1 MSGASRRK
9 LVSFARD
16 ARGNVALL
24 FGLTLIPLLIGVGV
38 AVDYGRALIVH
49 ERMQEAA
56 DAAGL
61 AVGSWVGLSQE
72 EMQTKA
78 QQYFDANYPASTLG
92 TVGALSISVDGSDI
106 KVNVSGQVPTTFM
119 QLANINTVDVGASTT
134 IAVGMGT
141 VEVAL
146 ALDNSG
152 SMSGSKISSLKTAAA
167 NLVDTLFASAQNS
180 PKPDPIKVA
189 VVPFAAS
196 VNVGP
201 QYANAN
207 WMDTAGS
214 GKYNAYETECYANG
228 GTLNSSGVCSVSLS
242 SPTVATDNLTLFS
255 SLKDA
260 AGNAVT
266 WGGCVEARP
275 APYDVQDDAPGGA
288 TTMFVPMFAPD
299 EPDNWTCSTGTCS
312 YAGTTNSKRM
322 YNGAPSGSQTYNNYL
337 PDAGTP
343 TTCAPEFPTVSSLN
357 TSTDVITTSAS
368 AAPDNGKP
376 VVFQSTGSL
385 PGGLSA
391 GTTYY
396 VVSKSGK
403 TFKVST
409 SSGGSAVNITS
420 SGSGTIRYALA
431 ENWTCQSGNANC
443 FGTNMGKSEE
453 SGFSGINVGATATA
467 GALCKY
473 GTSGNKASTTSITV
487 GGLPGG
493 PNFMCTT
500 KPVLPL
506 STVKATVKARINEM
520 EAQGATSIMEGAMW
534 GWRAL
539 SPGQPFIEGR
549 AYGTEDNQKVLVL
562 MTDGQNTYYP
572 RSEEGFLKSWYDV
585 YGYVGRGQLGTTST
599 SSSTL
604 TAAMDTRTLQ
614 ACANIK
620 ASGVIVY
627 TVAFQIP
634 GDQAGALD
642 LLRSCATDEDK
653 YFAPNTESEL
663 LNAFNAIGKDISM
676 LRISQ

>member
-1 MSGASRRK
+1 MPGASQGK
-9 LVSFARD
+9 LASFARD

-24 FGLTLIPLLIGVGV
+24 FALSLIPLLIGVGV
-38 AVDYGRALIVH
+38 AVDYGRALIVQ

-61 AVGSWVGLSQE
+61 AIGSWVGLSPDA
-72 EMQTKA
+72 MKTKA
-78 QQYFDANYPASTLG
+78 QQYFDANYPANTLG
-92 TVGALSISVDGSDI
+92 TVGALSVTVDGSDI

-119 QLANINTVDVGASTT
+119 QLANINTVDVGASAT

-146 ALDNSG
+146 VLDNSG
-152 SMSGSKISSLKTAAA
+152 SMSGSKISALRTAASD
-167 NLVDTLFASAQNS
+167 LVDTLFASAQNS
-180 PKPDPIKVA
+180 SKPDPIKIA

-196 VNVGP
+196 VNVGS

-207 WMDTAGS
+207 WMDTAGA

-242 SPTVATDNLTLFS
+242 APTVATDNFALFG

-260 AGNAVT
+260 SGNAAT
-266 WGGCVEARP
+266 WAGCVEARP
-275 APYDVQDDAPGGA
+275 APYDTNDDAPGGA
-288 TTMFVPMFAPD
+288 TTLFVPMFAPD
-299 EPDNWTCSTGTCS
+299 EPDNWTCSTSTCE
-312 YAGTTNSKRM
+312 YAGSSSSKRV
-322 YNGAPSGSQTYNNYL
+322 YNGAPSGSQSYNNYL

-343 TTCAPEFPTVSSLN
+343 ATCAPEFPTVSSLN

-368 AAPDNGKP
+368 AAPNNGMP
-376 VVFQSTGSL
+376 VEFQSTGSL
-385 PGGLSA
+385 PGGLSS

-420 SGSGTIRYALA
+420 SGSGTIRYALVA
-431 ENWTCQSGNANC
+431 NWTCQSGDANC

-453 SGFSGINVGATATA
+453 SGFSGINVGSTPTA

-473 GTSGNKASTTSITV
+473 GTPTNKATMAAITV
-487 GGLPGG
+487 SNYDAG
-493 PNFMCTT
+493 PNFLCTT

-506 STVKATVKARINEM
+506 STDKATVKARITEM
-520 EAQGATSIMEGAMW
+520 AAKGMTSIGEGAAW
-534 GWRAL
+534 GWRML
-539 SPGQPFIEGR
+539 SPGAPFTEGR
-549 AYGTEDNQKVLVL
+549 AYGAEENQKVLVL
-562 MTDGQNTYYP
+562 MTDGQNTYTP
-572 RSEEGFLKSWYDV
+572 NSTFLKSQ
-585 YGYVGRGQLGTTST
+585 YGRSGFVARGQLGTTST
-599 SSSTL
+599 NSSTL

-614 ACANIK
+614 TCANIK
-620 ASGVIVY
+620 AAGVIVY

-634 GDQAGALD
+634 GDEAGALT
-642 LLRSCATDEDK
+642 LLQSCATDEDK

>member
-1 MSGASRRK
+1 MFGASEGK
-9 LVSFARD
+9 LRSFARD

-24 FGLTLIPLLIGVGV
+24 FALTLIPLLIGVGV
-38 AVDYGRALIVH
+38 AVDYGRALIVR
-49 ERMQEAA
+49 ERMQDAA

-61 AVGSWVGLSQE
+61 AIGSWVGLSQAD
-72 EMQTKA
+72 MKTKA
-78 QQYFDANYPASTLG
+78 QQYFDANYPSSSIG
-92 TVGALSISVDGSDI
+92 TVGVLNVSFVGSDI
-106 KVNVSGQVPTTFM
+106 QVSVSGQVPTTFM

-152 SMSGSKISSLKTAAA
+152 SMSGSKISSLKTAASD
-167 NLVDTLFASAQNS
+167 LVDALFASAQNS
-180 PKPDPIKVA
+180 PKADPIKIA

-201 QYANAN
+201 QYDDAS
-207 WMDTAGS
+207 WMDTTGQ

-228 GTLNSSGVCSVSLS
+228 GTLNSSGACSVSLG
-242 SPTVATDNLTLFS
+242 SPTVATNNFTLFD
-255 SLKDA
+255 SLKDSDGDPVEWA
-260 AGNAVT
+260 
-266 WGGCVEARP
+266 GCVEARP
-275 APYDVQDDAPGGA
+275 APYDTTDDAPGD
-288 TTMFVPMFAPD
+288 TFVPMFAPD
-299 EPDNWTCSTGTCS
+299 EPDNWTCSTSNCS
-312 YAGTTNSKRM
+312 YAGTTNSKRV
-322 YNGAPSGSQTYNNYL
+322 YNGAPAGSQSYNNYL

-368 AAPDNGKP
+368 AAPNNGMP
-376 VVFQSTGSL
+376 VVFQSTGGL

-391 GTTYY
+391 NTTYY

-420 SGSGTIRYALA
+420 NGSGTIRYALA
-431 ENWTCQSGNANC
+431 ANWTCQSGDANC

-453 SGFSGINVGATATA
+453 SGFSGVNVGTTPTT

-473 GTSGNKASTTSITV
+473 GAPANKATIASIKV
-487 GGLPGG
+487 SNYDAG
-493 PNFMCTT
+493 PNFLCTT
-500 KPVLPL
+500 KPILPL
-506 STVKATVKARINEM
+506 STAKATVKARINEM
-520 EAQGATSIMEGAMW
+520 AAKGMTSIGEGAAW
-534 GWRAL
+534 GWRTL
-539 SPGQPFIEGR
+539 SPGAPFAEGR
-549 AYGTEDNQKVLVL
+549 PYGAEENQKVLVL
-562 MTDGQNTYYP
+562 MTDGQNTYTP
-572 RSEEGFLKSWYDV
+572 NSKFLKSQYDL
-585 YGYVGRGQLGTTST
+585 YGFVARGQLGTTST
-599 SSSTL
+599 NSSTL
-604 TAAMDTRTLQ
+604 TAAMDARTLQ
-614 ACANIK
+614 TCQNIK
-620 ASGVIVY
+620 GAGIIVY

-634 GDQAGALD
+634 GDEGDALT
-642 LLRSCATDEDK
+642 LLKNCASDSEK